1 MLSSVVGGRFFK
13 PTPPMSRRMRCG
25 YLQAEDKAGKG

>member
-1 MLSSVVGGRFFK
+1 MLSSVVGNRFLIS
-13 PTPPMSRRMRCG
+13 TSLMSRRMRCG